1 MIPFY
6 LICIPQMIDSI
17 VVYIILRETISVKAG
32 SENTV
37 TSYTDIHIILY
48 RTVIDLVLTGE
59 SGVSIN

>member
-1 MIPFY
+1 
-6 LICIPQMIDSI
+6 MIDSI